1 MFSEKKLIKKL
12 INMETKTVLEIKRE
26 LQMSMNELRRS
37 ITTACD
43 KMSEMYSE
51 DHYIV
56 KRIRSY
62 YSALEKQQE
71 YVNMLD
77 ILIERKDFEGIDLL
91 SLKIKAIADMI
102 VTLCA
107 ASTPSMSK
115 VGSAS
120 A

>member
-1 MFSEKKLIKKL
+1 
-12 INMETKTVLEIKRE
+12 METKSVLEIKRE
-26 LQMSMNELRRS
+26 LQISMNQLKQS
-37 ITTACD
+37 IDAACD

-102 VTLCA
+102 KSDARSLLSSINTGYEDLPEDLVWN
-107 ASTPSMSK
+107 
-115 VGSAS
+115 
-120 A
+120 